1 MRLRILNPYGK
12 FLYVLVGWI
21 AVLLIN
27 LLVVALVGPVVGP
40 VLYVVVLF
48 GWILVGARI
57 FRVPEEPIE
66 PPRPWWRLTGRPTA
80 GFVLAALFALQAITN
95 QLTLVLSDRGR
106 AGAGAGDDGGVAS
119 ITVVTV
125 ACAIAAVAYLS
136 SSLRLSARKAE

>member
-1 MRLRILNPYGK
+1 MTAPRILNPYAK

-21 AVLLIN
+21 AVVLLN

-95 QLTLVLSDRGR
+95 QVSLVLSDRGR
-106 AGAGAGDDGGVAS
+106 AGDGDDGGTAS
-119 ITVVTV
+119 VTV
-125 ACAIAAVAYLS
+125 MTAACAIAAVAYLA
-136 SSLRLSARKAE
+136 SSLRLRARKAE

>member
-1 MRLRILNPYGK
+1 MTAPRILNPYGK

-21 AVLLIN
+21 AVVLIN

-66 PPRPWWRLTGRPTA
+66 PPRPWWKLTGRPTA

-95 QLTLVLSDRGR
+95 QVSLVLGGRGL
-106 AGAGAGDDGGVAS
+106 ADDDGGTAS
-119 ITVVTV
+119 VTVVTA
-125 ACAIAAVAYLS
+125 ACAIAAVAYLA
-136 SSLRLSARKAE
+136 SSLRLRARKAE

>member
-21 AVLLIN
+21 AVVLIN

-95 QLTLVLSDRGR
+95 QLTLVIGDRGR
-106 AGAGAGDDGGVAS
+106 AGEDGGTAS
-119 ITVVTV
+119 VTVVTV
-125 ACAIAAVAYLS
+125 ACAIAAVAYLA
-136 SSLRLSARKAE
+136 SSLRLRARRVE

>member
-1 MRLRILNPYGK
+1 MTPRILNPYGK
-12 FLYVLVGWI
+12 FLYVLIGGI
-21 AVLLIN
+21 AVVLLN
-27 LLVVALVGPVVGP
+27 LLVAALVGPVIGP

-95 QLTLVLSDRGR
+95 QLPRTLGGR
-106 AGAGAGDDGGVAS
+106 AADDGSTTTAA
-119 ITVVTV
+119 VVTV
-125 ACAIAAVAYLS
+125 ACATAALAYLA
-136 SSLRLSARKAE
+136 SSLRLRGRRAE